1 MLYLASKSPRR
12 AELLRQIGVKFAIID
27 SKIDE
32 SAHDGESITELVARL
47 SCDKA
52 SHARECFQGMAEDDW
67 ILAADTLI
75 HLRGQIIGKPGSAA
89 DCCHILRQLSGETH
103 EVVTAVALIDYPGK
117 LSHRISR
124 NEISFR
130 PLSEAEIEAYCA
142 STEPH
147 DKAGA
152 YAIQGKAARF
162 IQHMSGSYSAVMGL
176 PLFET
181 AQLLEQAGL
190 RFE

>member
-27 SKIDE
+27 IEIDE
-32 SAHDGESITELVARL
+32 SARDGEAVTDLVQRL

-52 SHARECFQGMAEDDW
+52 RYAREWCQGMGEDDL

-75 HLRGQIIGKPGSAA
+75 HLHGQIIGKPESEQ
-89 DCCHILRQLSGETH
+89 DCRDILQRLSGQTH
-103 EVVTAVALIDYPGK
+103 EVVTAVALIDYQGE
-117 LSHRISR
+117 LEHRVSR

-130 PLSEAEIEAYCA
+130 SLTGAEIEAYCA

-152 YAIQGKAARF
+152 YAIQGKAAMF
-162 IQHMSGSYSAVMGL
+162 IHHMTGSYSAVMGL

-181 AQLLEQAGL
+181 AELLQQAGL